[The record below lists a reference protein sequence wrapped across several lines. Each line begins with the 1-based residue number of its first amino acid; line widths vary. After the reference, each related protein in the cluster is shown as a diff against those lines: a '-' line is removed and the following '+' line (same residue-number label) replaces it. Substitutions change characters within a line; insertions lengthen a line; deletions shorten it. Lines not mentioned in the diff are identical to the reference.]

1 MTENV
6 VIGMRAVAKVF
17 IGDIIEG
24 ARRVQAEW
32 IEKTDEKQTD
42 LPSPPATPHQAAASN
57 SNNAGPKQQQTQSQG
72 DGAQTTNGE
81 NPEAGDPAAEKSDE
95 NMPDAS
101 QQEKEKERD
110 DRRGPLRP
118 EHLREAL
125 RRYKISFEGGG
136 VGMQLIWYQQQQ
148 NGVERFP
155 TRTGGRRIF
164 R

>member
-1 MTENV
+1 
-6 VIGMRAVAKVF
+6 MRAVAKVF

-32 IEKTDEKQTD
+32 IEKTGEKQTD
-42 LPSPPATPHQAAASN
+42 LPSPPAMPHAAASN
-57 SNNAGPKQQQTQSQG
+57 NNNSNLGGEGQPQPQTQGNSATQ
-72 DGAQTTNGE
+72 TNGE
-81 NPEAGDPAAEKSDE
+81 NGEGADAAAAEKGDE
-95 NMPDAS
+95 TMPDAS
-101 QQEKEKERD
+101 QQEKEKEKEKERD

-125 RRYKISFEGGG
+125 RRYKMGFEGGG
-136 VGMQLIWYQQQQ
+136 VGMQLIWHQQQQ

-155 TRTGGRRIF
+155 TRTGSRRIF